1 MPTYNVNDIDKP
13 RASKKDGDASSTK
26 HKVSIAR
33 NKPSTELA
41 AYHMSR
47 PAVYA
52 MTQLECEELLP
63 DDSALTRISS
73 TEGSSAGTG
82 EAMVKNA
89 SMTRVREMR

>member
-1 MPTYNVNDIDKP
+1 
-13 RASKKDGDASSTK
+13 
-26 HKVSIAR
+26 
-33 NKPSTELA
+33 
-41 AYHMSR
+41 MSR

-73 TEGSSAGTG
+73 TEGSSAGMG

-89 SMTRVREMR
+89 SMTRVREVR

>member
-1 MPTYNVNDIDKP
+1 
-13 RASKKDGDASSTK
+13 
-26 HKVSIAR
+26 
-33 NKPSTELA
+33 
-41 AYHMSR
+41 MSR

-89 SMTRVREMR
+89 SIAGDEVVVVVVVRRMRRAKSEES